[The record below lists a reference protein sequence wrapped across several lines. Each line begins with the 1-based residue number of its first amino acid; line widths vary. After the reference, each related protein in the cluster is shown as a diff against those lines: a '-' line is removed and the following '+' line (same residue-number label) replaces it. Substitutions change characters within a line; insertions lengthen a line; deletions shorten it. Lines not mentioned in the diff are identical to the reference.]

1 MFLDIVFVLVSLILL
16 WKGADWLV
24 EGAVALS
31 LRLGVSQLV
40 IGLTVVAFG
49 TSAPEFAVTV
59 GAAVQGQMDI
69 SVSNIIGSNI
79 FNLGFI
85 MGGVAMIS
93 ACPVPEKLVRRDG
106 LVLVLMSGLIFFM
119 LLNMKLGRL
128 EGIVLSAGFIGY
140 LILLFFEKREINPD
154 AVFAR
159 ALPVD
164 IIILITGTGMVLAG
178 GILLRSGAVGIAR
191 AAGLSEW
198 IIGATIVAFGTSA
211 PELVASLVATLK
223 KHHSVSIGNLIGSCI
238 FNGLGVLGLAG
249 FLRPLTVTHTA
260 WQSALLLF
268 ALVLIAV
275 FFLKTRKSLYRLE
288 GAVLAGLSVGIYIF
302 LILIE
307 RGGV

>member
-1 MFLDIVFVLVSLILL
+1 MFLNLLFVFISLLLL

-24 EGAVALS
+24 DGAVALS
-31 LRLGVSQLV
+31 LRLGISQLV
-40 IGLTVVAFG
+40 IGLTVVAMG
-49 TSAPEFAVTV
+49 TSAPEFAVTI

-85 MGGVAMIS
+85 MGGVALIS
-93 ACPVPEKLVRRDG
+93 ACPVPDKLVRRDG
-106 LVLVLMSGLIFFM
+106 LVLMVMSAVIFLM
-119 LLNMKLGRL
+119 LLNMKLGRF
-128 EGIVLSAGFIGY
+128 EGFLLFAGFIGY
-140 LILLFFEKREINPD
+140 LIYLFFEKREIKPD
-154 AVFAR
+154 TVYTR
-159 ALPVD
+159 SLSLDVL
-164 IIILITGTGMVLAG
+164 ILMLGTGMVIAG
-178 GILLRSGAVGIAR
+178 GFLLRSGAVGIAR

-249 FLRPLTVTHTA
+249 LLRPLTVTHTA

-268 ALVLIAV
+268 VLVAAAV
-275 FFLKTRKSLYRLE
+275 FFLKTRKTLSRME
-288 GAVLAGLSVGIYIF
+288 GAVLLGISIGVYVF

-307 RGGV
+307 RV